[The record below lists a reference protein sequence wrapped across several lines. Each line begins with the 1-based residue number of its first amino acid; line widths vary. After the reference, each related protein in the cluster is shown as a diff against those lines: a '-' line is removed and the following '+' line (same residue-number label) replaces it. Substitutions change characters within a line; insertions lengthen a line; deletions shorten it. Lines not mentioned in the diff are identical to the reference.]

1 MKLRNVKAMSVLA
14 ATALFVSACGGGGGG
29 GTASP
34 SPEGNGGSGGGSN
47 VEQKEITFWTISL
60 SPDFDDYINGVID
73 AFEDENPGVTVKW
86 QDIPYDTVE
95 QRTLTAAASGGLAD
109 VLNLNTDYLKKLS
122 ALGAVA
128 NIDELLPDAKE
139 DFFEGVWTS
148 GQFEGVTY
156 ALPWYL
162 SNGVILYNTELL
174 ERAGFTEPP
183 ETEEEAWEM
192 SAAIKEATGSY
203 GHSIKDIHLYLP
215 RHGINIV
222 SEDFQSA
229 AFNVPETVEIFT
241 KFKERYDAGLIPEE
255 ILLGQASIPEWYA
268 QERVAFW
275 GTGPQLF
282 RQVEDLSPEV
292 YAKSDATAALT
303 GSTGLSHVAIMNLAV
318 SEKSPHKEEA
328 AKFAQFMTNA
338 ENQLA
343 FAQIVAILPSVIEA
357 AEDEFFTQGEDSD
370 DPTEKGRFMAAKQL
384 ETSVDMLAPVENVSL
399 INKAINE
406 EFHRVLLE
414 GKDPAQAVADAEAEV
429 NSLLG
434 Q

>member
-29 GTASP
+29 GGGGSTT
-34 SPEGNGGSGGGSN
+34 PEGNGDNGGSN
-47 VEQKEITFWTISL
+47 AQKEITFWTISL

-109 VLNLNTDYLKKLS
+109 VMNLNTDYLKKLS
-122 ALGAVA
+122 ALGAIA
-128 NIDELLPDAKE
+128 NMDELLPNAKE
-139 DFFEGVWTS
+139 DFFEGVWS
-148 GQFEGVTY
+148 AGQFEGVTY

-162 SNGVILYNTELL
+162 SNGVVLYNKELL
-174 ERAGFTEPP
+174 EKAGFTEPP
-183 ETEEEAWEM
+183 ATEEEAWEM
-192 SAAIKEATGSY
+192 SAAIKEATGAY
-203 GHSIKDIHLYLP
+203 GNTIKDIHLYLP

-222 SEDFQSA
+222 SDDFKSA
-229 AFNVPETVEIFT
+229 AFNVPETVEIFK

-255 ILLGQASIPEWYA
+255 ILLNQAKPPEWFA
-268 QERVAFW
+268 QEKIAFW

-303 GSTGLSHVAIMNLAV
+303 GTTGLSHVAIMNIAV
-318 SEKSPHKEEA
+318 SEKSQHKEEA
-328 AKFAQFMTNA
+328 AKFAQFITNA

-343 FAQIVAILPSVIEA
+343 FAKIVAILPSVIEA
-357 AEDEFFTQGEDSD
+357 AQDEFFTQGADSD
-370 DPTEKGRFMAAKQL
+370 DPTEKGRYLAAKQL

-414 GKDPAQAVADAEAEV
+414 NKDPAQAVADAEAEV

>member
-1 MKLRNVKAMSVLA
+1 MKLRNVKAMSILA